1 MLRPW
6 KCIKDSHED
15 LQDCGS
21 SNCRFSSA
29 HQYHGHNA
37 CVAAGH
43 LQVSPHMQCKVNNV
57 PQTPIRHTRG
67 SERTLIHGLSI
78 CYVLITTYEKLYSE
92 SYTPIISLAFSL
104 TIVKAKVILNIH
116 LVLISAYLE

>member
-1 MLRPW
+1 MCYFLKIKAW
-6 KCIKDSHED
+6 YSQCGCIKDSHED

-43 LQVSPHMQCKVNNV
+43 LQTHARK
-57 PQTPIRHTRG
+57 
-67 SERTLIHGLSI
+67 RTDPNPRPVDMLCSDHDL
-78 CYVLITTYEKLYSE
+78 
-92 SYTPIISLAFSL
+92 
-104 TIVKAKVILNIH
+104 
-116 LVLISAYLE
+116 